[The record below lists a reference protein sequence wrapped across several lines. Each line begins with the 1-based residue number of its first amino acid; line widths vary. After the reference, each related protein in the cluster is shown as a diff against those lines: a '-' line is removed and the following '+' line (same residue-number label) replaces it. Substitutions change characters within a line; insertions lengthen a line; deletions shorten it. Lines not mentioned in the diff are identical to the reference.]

1 MTPALDKYLSDNR
14 LWNLEGES
22 GVRNFEKI
30 VRDVGG
36 YRDLHSFLADNP
48 GALTAMMEF
57 IGEWMPRN
65 QEWQENLAE
74 LGYESPDE

>member
-1 MTPALDKYLSDNR
+1 MTPALDKYLTDNR

-57 IGEWMPRN
+57 ISEWMPRN
-65 QEWQENLAE
+65 QEWQENLEA
-74 LGYESPDE
+74 LGFAGEDE